1 MTARL
6 VSLVLATAAVGLAL
20 AAPLALPA
28 AADTTPTMRDAVAHL
43 DRALDRITTSDA
55 AGAAAEMK
63 AFQTAWIDVE
73 GVVKTRS
80 PQVYTSTEN
89 DMATA
94 YSLLTSTPA
103 DLSKARAV
111 IDKMRAALQPF
122 LDETRYGPFD
132 AAVILLRE
140 GLEALLV
147 VTALLAFL
155 AKTGNRARSVWVWA
169 GGGAGVALSVVV
181 ALVVNIAFAQASAGA
196 NREVLEGIVGLFA
209 AVMLIYMSYWL
220 HSKSSLGAWQRYI
233 RDKSSAALARNSLL
247 SLALI
252 SFLAVFREGAETVL
266 FYVGMAPSISIGDL
280 ALGLALGAA
289 GLTAI
294 GVAML
299 VFGLK
304 LPIRPFFFVAGIL
317 VYYLAFKFI
326 GTGIHALQ
334 VAGVLP
340 ATTGPLPEN
349 GFFGLYPTWQT
360 TIPQL
365 ALLAAAAFV
374 TLRHRLPSIY
384 VVRAYPESGGLM
396 SYGVGSSEQ
405 VRLAANYVN
414 RILKGARPADMP
426 VQAATKFE
434 MVINLK
440 TAKALGITVPAT
452 MLGRADEVIE

>member
-1 MTARL
+1 MTLARGIAAAL
-6 VSLVLATAAVGLAL
+6 VGTAIAVVLV
-20 AAPLALPA
+20 APLARPA

-43 DRALDRITTSDA
+43 DRAIERIAANDA
-55 AGAAAEMK
+55 SGAAVEVK

-80 PQVYTSTEN
+80 PGLYAQTEN
-89 DMATA
+89 DMAIA
-94 YSLLTSTPA
+94 YSLLTSTPPDTA
-103 DLSKARAV
+103 KARTV
-111 IDKMRAALQPF
+111 VERMKDALQPF
-122 LDETRYGPFD
+122 MDETRYGAFD

-155 AKTGNRARSVWVWA
+155 AKTGNRAKFPWVWA

-181 ALVVNIAFAQASAGA
+181 ALVVNIVFAQASAGA
-196 NREVLEGIVGLFA
+196 DREVLEGGIGLFA

-220 HSKSSLGAWQRYI
+220 HSKSSLGAWQRYV
-233 RDKSSAALARNSLL
+233 RDRSSAALARNSLA

-266 FYVGMAPSISIGDL
+266 FYLGMAPSISIGDL
-280 ALGLALGAA
+280 ALGLGLGAT
-289 GLTAI
+289 GLTAV

-299 VFGLK
+299 AFGLK

-340 ATTGPLPEN
+340 ATAGPLPES

-365 ALLAAAAFV
+365 ALLAAALFV
-374 TLRHRLPSIY
+374 TLRHRLRRPDAP
-384 VVRAYPESGGLM
+384 VSG
-396 SYGVGSSEQ
+396 S
-405 VRLAANYVN
+405 
-414 RILKGARPADMP
+414 
-426 VQAATKFE
+426 AAT
-434 MVINLK
+434 
-440 TAKALGITVPAT
+440 A
-452 MLGRADEVIE
+452 